1 MAELPSGTVTFLF
14 TDIEG
19 STQLLRTLR
28 ERYADVLADHE
39 RLLRSAFGDAGG
51 HEIDTQGDSFFYA
64 FRKPKDA
71 VLAAVAA
78 QRALQSHPWPDGAEV
93 RVRIGIHTGEA
104 TLTENRY
111 HGLAVH
117 RAARICAAGHG
128 GQILLSQ
135 ISQSLLED
143 EEAELPGLTLRD
155 LGSQRLKD
163 FDRPVGIFQL
173 VAADLRTDFP
183 PLRTLDTAPEAQEP
197 AAVGD
202 GRLSLLIVDDQAL
215 VRAGFRMILDAED
228 DIDVVGEAT
237 NGAEAIEEVRRLR
250 PDIVLMDV
258 RMPRRTGIEAC
269 TAIKDVVPSAKIIML
284 TISDEEADLYEA
296 IKAGATGYLLKE
308 ISIEEVASAIREVA
322 GGKSL
327 ISPSM
332 ASKLLNE
339 FASMIKKN
347 DERQQVPAPRLTDR
361 ELEVLKLVAKGLN
374 NRDIAKE
381 LYISENTVKNHIRNI
396 LEKLQLHSRMEAVV
410 YAVREKLLEI
420 T

>member
-1 MAELPSGTVTFLF
+1 VS
-14 TDIEG
+14 
-19 STQLLRTLR
+19 
-28 ERYADVLADHE
+28 ERSVP
-39 RLLRSAFGDAGG
+39 AG
-51 HEIDTQGDSFFYA
+51 
-64 FRKPKDA
+64 R
-71 VLAAVAA
+71 
-78 QRALQSHPWPDGAEV
+78 PDG
-93 RVRIGIHTGEA
+93 TGE
-104 TLTENRY
+104 
-111 HGLAVH
+111 
-117 RAARICAAGHG
+117 
-128 GQILLSQ
+128 S
-135 ISQSLLED
+135 
-143 EEAELPGLTLRD
+143 AEPIR
-155 LGSQRLKD
+155 
-163 FDRPVGIFQL
+163 VL
-173 VAADLRTDFP
+173 V
-183 PLRTLDTAPEAQEP
+183 
-197 AAVGD
+197 
-202 GRLSLLIVDDQAL
+202 VDDHAL
-215 VRAGFRMILDAED
+215 FRRGLEIVLEQEN
-228 DIDVVGEAT
+228 DIQVVGEASD
-237 NGAEAIEEVRRLR
+237 GAEAVEKASNLL

-308 ISIEEVASAIREVA
+308 ISIDEVASAIREVA

-332 ASKLLNE
+332 ASKLLTE

-381 LYISENTVKNHIRNI
+381 LFISENTVKNHIRNI